1 MTDGPLSAYRARR
14 TAGELDFDPMQ
25 ELAAQKLQSLH
36 NALTHYRP
44 SGGRGGWKERLGL
57 GRRTAE
63 PPQGLFLFGP
73 VGTGKSMLMDI
84 FFQASQVEAK
94 RRVHF
99 HGFMQEVHDRLHAW
113 RQASKGGEDDPLPRL
128 AAQLASGAWLLCF
141 DELHVTNIADAMILG
156 RLFEALFEAGVVV
169 VATSNFAP
177 DRLYEGG
184 LQRENFL
191 PFIEVL
197 KTRLDL
203 LELDSGLDYRLR
215 RLQSLEVYHSPL
227 DEAAA
232 RAQDAAFAELTA
244 GALARP
250 VMLDYKGRG
259 LVVPIAARGVAR
271 FSFAELCE
279 APLGALDYLELVRRF
294 HTLVLDGVPRIGPEQ
309 RNEARRFMTLV
320 DTLYEHRVNMVL
332 SAEAPPQALYAEGP
346 EAEEFQ
352 RTASRLVEMQSKD
365 YITTPHKG

>member
-57 GRRTAE
+57 GRRMAE
-63 PPQGLFLFGP
+63 PPQGLYLFGP

-99 HGFMQEVHDRLHAW
+99 HGFMQEVHDRLHDW

-244 GALARP
+244 GAFARP

-294 HTLVLDGVPRIGPEQ
+294 HTLVLDGVPRIGPER

-365 YITTPHKG
+365 YITTPHKA

>member
-1 MTDGPLSAYRARR
+1 
-14 TAGELDFDPMQ
+14 
-25 ELAAQKLQSLH
+25 
-36 NALTHYRP
+36 
-44 SGGRGGWKERLGL
+44 
-57 GRRTAE
+57 
-63 PPQGLFLFGP
+63 
-73 VGTGKSMLMDI
+73 
-84 FFQASQVEAK
+84 
-94 RRVHF
+94 
-99 HGFMQEVHDRLHAW
+99 MQEVHDRLHDW
-113 RQASKGGEDDPLPRL
+113 RQASKGSEDDPLPRL
-128 AAQLASGAWLLCF
+128 AEQLASGAWLLCF
-141 DELHVTNIADAMILG
+141 DELHVGNIADAMILG

-232 RAQDAAFAELTA
+232 RAQDEAFAELTA

-250 VMLDYKGRG
+250 IMLDYKGRG

-279 APLGALDYLELVRRF
+279 APLGAIDYLELVRRF
-294 HTLVLDGVPRIGPEQ
+294 HTLVLDGVPRIGPER
-309 RNEARRFMTLV
+309 RNETRRFMILI
-320 DTLYEHRVNMVL
+320 DTLYDNRVNLVI
-332 SAEAPPQALYAEGP
+332 SAEAPPQDLYPEGP

>member
-1 MTDGPLSAYRARR
+1 
-14 TAGELDFDPMQ
+14 
-25 ELAAQKLQSLH
+25 
-36 NALTHYRP
+36 
-44 SGGRGGWKERLGL
+44 
-57 GRRTAE
+57 
-63 PPQGLFLFGP
+63 
-73 VGTGKSMLMDI
+73 MLMDI
-84 FFQASQVEAK
+84 FFQASPVEAK

-99 HGFMQEVHDRLHAW
+99 HAFMQEVHDRLHAW
-113 RQASKGGEDDPLPRL
+113 RQASRGEQDDPLPRL
-128 AAQLASGAWLLCF
+128 AVQLASEAWLLCF
-141 DELHVTNIADAMILG
+141 DEFHVTNIADAMILG
-156 RLFEALFEAGVVV
+156 RLFETLFEAGVVV
-169 VATSNFAP
+169 VATSNFGP

-197 KTRLDL
+197 KARLDL

-215 RLQSLEVYHSPL
+215 RLQGLEVYHSPL
-227 DEAAA
+227 GGAAE

-279 APLGALDYLELVRRF
+279 APLGAVDYLELVRRF
-294 HTLVLDGVPRIGPEQ
+294 HTLVLDGVPKIGPER

-320 DTLYEHRVNMVL
+320 DTLYEHRVNLVV
-332 SAEAPPQALYAEGP
+332 SAEAPPAALYPQGP
-346 EAEEFQ
+346 DAEEFQ

-365 YITTPHKG
+365 YITAPHAV

>member
-1 MTDGPLSAYRARR
+1 M
-14 TAGELDFDPMQ
+14 
-25 ELAAQKLQSLH
+25 
-36 NALTHYRP
+36 
-44 SGGRGGWKERLGL
+44 
-57 GRRTAE
+57 
-63 PPQGLFLFGP
+63 
-73 VGTGKSMLMDI
+73 
-84 FFQASQVEAK
+84 
-94 RRVHF
+94 
-99 HGFMQEVHDRLHAW
+99 
-113 RQASKGGEDDPLPRL
+113 
-128 AAQLASGAWLLCF
+128 LASGAWLLCF
-141 DELHVTNIADAMILG
+141 DELHVANIADAMILG

-197 KTRLDL
+197 KGRLDL

-227 DEAAA
+227 DETAA

-259 LVVPIAARGVAR
+259 LVVPVAARGVAR

-279 APLGALDYLELVRRF
+279 APLGAVDYLELVRRF
-294 HTLVLDGVPRIGPEQ
+294 HTLVLDGVPRIGPER
-309 RNEARRFMTLV
+309 RNQARRFMILV
-320 DTLYEHRVNMVL
+320 DTLYEHRVNLVL
-332 SAEAPPQALYAEGP
+332 SAEAPPEALHPEGP
-346 EAEEFQ
+346 EAEQFR

-365 YITTPHKG
+365 YITTPHKV